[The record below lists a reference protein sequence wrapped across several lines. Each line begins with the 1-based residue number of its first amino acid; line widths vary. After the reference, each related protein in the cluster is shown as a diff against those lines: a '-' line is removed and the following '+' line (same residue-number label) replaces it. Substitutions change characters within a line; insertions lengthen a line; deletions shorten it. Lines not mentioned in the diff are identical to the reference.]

1 VSASTVDAGPAEPA
15 LADATGP
22 PVRMSDLEGYRG
34 LAAVGIVVF
43 HAYQFCRGDVSSSYA
58 YPHTIAQ
65 AVLRNL
71 DGLVSMFL
79 ILSAYLLYLPVAR
92 SVLQGRK
99 PGHVKVFMLRRATRI
114 LPLYWSAILLVW
126 AYRNTGLP
134 GDWRD
139 LLEHLTFTQVFDSK
153 RIFYTIGP
161 AWSLSVEIWFYI
173 FLAAVYAALNR
184 LVGHIVSRP
193 RRRMLLLAPPVILTI
208 ASFAWQ
214 GWALFVTHQPAT
226 RWAIWFNPIARADM
240 LAVGMFIAVIHA
252 SRASSTPLPRSV
264 LFPLRITAL
273 ALLIYGCAVR
283 TDDPTRTSIFNLVSA
298 MAFGL
303 LIASSV
309 FDDPKHLWRRALAGP
324 RLAWLG
330 LTSYSLYIWHEPV
343 LLYLDTHLHLTH
355 AQDAFP
361 LIAVILLAAC
371 LPIAW
376 LSHHAIEKPLGRL
389 RFLFD
394 SSGQR
399 RDYYPPATHRDG

>member
-1 VSASTVDAGPAEPA
+1 
-15 LADATGP
+15 
-22 PVRMSDLEGYRG
+22 M
-34 LAAVGIVVF
+34 
-43 HAYQFCRGDVSSSYA
+43 
-58 YPHTIAQ
+58 
-65 AVLRNL
+65 
-71 DGLVSMFL
+71 
-79 ILSAYLLYLPVAR
+79 
-92 SVLQGRK
+92 
-99 PGHVKVFMLRRATRI
+99 
-114 LPLYWSAILLVW
+114 
-126 AYRNTGLP
+126 
-134 GDWRD
+134 
-139 LLEHLTFTQVFDSK
+139 
-153 RIFYTIGP
+153 
-161 AWSLSVEIWFYI
+161 
-173 FLAAVYAALNR
+173 
-184 LVGHIVSRP
+184 
-193 RRRMLLLAPPVILTI
+193 
-208 ASFAWQ
+208 
-214 GWALFVTHQPAT
+214 
-226 RWAIWFNPIARADM
+226 
-240 LAVGMFIAVIHA
+240 
-252 SRASSTPLPRSV
+252 
-264 LFPLRITAL
+264 TAL

-343 LLYLDTHLHLTH
+343 LLYLDTHLHLAH

-399 RDYYPPATHRDG
+399 RDYYPPATYRDG